1 MIGNSFGVPC
11 KAKNDY
17 AAAERVGKERMSIQT
32 IFLVLLGA
40 VVFVI
45 GTTNIRASLRQKN
58 PENTLK
64 GKVLSVKLVE
74 KRDKEER
81 LVQHYYEMMML
92 CSGGGK
98 TFHEKISSTMEYEKG
113 DEIELV
119 RNGDRLIPF
128 SGKNL
133 TLGMSLA
140 IALAGMGMAVF
151 PIVWQNYGEKEG
163 SVILVLLLILAGV
176 ISCSSFLK
184 ERKRSLPEISGE
196 IVDILYYRT
205 GDNKKFSKPVTSYYP
220 LIKCV
225 MEEKEKTFLSSYNSS
240 TKGAYKAGKKVKLFY
255 DEENKRIVEK
265 KASPALMVMAVIFW
279 LMALVGIISI
289 FG

>member
-1 MIGNSFGVPC
+1 
-11 KAKNDY
+11 
-17 AAAERVGKERMSIQT
+17 MSIQI

-45 GTTNIRASLRQKN
+45 GTTNIRAHLRQKN

-74 KRDKEER
+74 KRDKEGR

-92 CSGGGK
+92 CSSGRK
-98 TFHEKISSTMEYEKG
+98 TFHEKVNSTMEYETE
-113 DEIELV
+113 DEMELI
-119 RNGDRLIPF
+119 RNGDKLMPF

-140 IALAGMGMAVF
+140 ITLAGMGLAVF
-151 PIVWQNYGEKEG
+151 PIVWQNNGEKEG
-163 SVILVLLLILAGV
+163 SVVLVLLLILAGV

-184 ERKRSLPEISGE
+184 ERKRSLLEISGE
-196 IVDILYYRT
+196 IIDILYYRT

-220 LIKCV
+220 LVKCV
-225 MEEKEKTFLSSYNSS
+225 IDGKEKTFLSSYNSS
-240 TKGAYKAGKKVKLFY
+240 TKGAYQAGKKVKLFY

-265 KASPALMVMAVIFW
+265 KASPVLIIMAVIFW
-279 LMALVGIISI
+279 LMALIGIISVL
-289 FG
+289 G